1 MLETKLNFEQLQ
13 NYKIPAY
20 FYSEDLLAKQYL
32 ALKNS
37 LPHDFGIYYSMKAN
51 SNLDVVQCLKGLG
64 AFADVASFRELQMA
78 LQCGYLGKEIE
89 FTGPGKS
96 KEALQLA
103 IENNLASIVI
113 ESLQELELINAIAED
128 LEKRANISIRINPK
142 KFYAQ
147 NGKLIDSSST
157 QFGLDEESLPA
168 FHDKLKQMVHV
179 DCVGLHVFTQSQ
191 FLNAQ
196 LLIQNFKSTFE
207 IAKQF
212 TKDLHQPL
220 AIVNLGGGFGI
231 SYYKEDQFLD
241 LTILKAGLADMFN
254 SVSHLPEFTN
264 TKFFVESGRY
274 LAGPAGI
281 YVAKVLYTKI
291 SRRKHFAILNGG
303 FSHNMA
309 ACGFGQFIRRNFCI
323 STVQKNR
330 ATENETVSLAGPSC
344 YSLDILATDVEL
356 PRLAPGDFVVVHNSG
371 AYGAQFSP
379 SQFLQFEPAAEY
391 FLKRS

>member
-37 LPHDFGIYYSMKAN
+37 LPHDFGIYYSMTAN

-142 KFYAQ
+142 KFYVQ
-147 NGKLIDSSST
+147 NGKLID
-157 QFGLDEESLPA
+157 
-168 FHDKLKQMVHV
+168 
-179 DCVGLHVFTQSQ
+179 
-191 FLNAQ
+191 
-196 LLIQNFKSTFE
+196 
-207 IAKQF
+207 
-212 TKDLHQPL
+212 
-220 AIVNLGGGFGI
+220 
-231 SYYKEDQFLD
+231 
-241 LTILKAGLADMFN
+241 
-254 SVSHLPEFTN
+254 
-264 TKFFVESGRY
+264 
-274 LAGPAGI
+274 
-281 YVAKVLYTKI
+281 
-291 SRRKHFAILNGG
+291 
-303 FSHNMA
+303 
-309 ACGFGQFIRRNFCI
+309 
-323 STVQKNR
+323 
-330 ATENETVSLAGPSC
+330 
-344 YSLDILATDVEL
+344 
-356 PRLAPGDFVVVHNSG
+356 
-371 AYGAQFSP
+371 
-379 SQFLQFEPAAEY
+379 
-391 FLKRS
+391 